1 MKAKLDFNFEIIK
14 GTSSSKSLL
23 EEHFFNSLIESKKC
37 FESKINKTS
46 LSFYHYFYCD
56 KNKITKNDL
65 KKFPTLYFHHIEFS
79 IIFELTYEDLF
90 EIFDDI
96 ILFKVVFDTSYE
108 WIFGRLFL
116 KKYMFSYNDASKK
129 ISFYNTNFS
138 IKNKGKK
145 ESKIKF
151 YFEIASIIILVFI
164 FGLLGFFIGKLIY
177 KKYRKDANELE
188 DLNNEN
194 LIN

>member
-1 MKAKLDFNFEIIK
+1 M
-14 GTSSSKSLL
+14 
-23 EEHFFNSLIESKKC
+23 
-37 FESKINKTS
+37 
-46 LSFYHYFYCD
+46 
-56 KNKITKNDL
+56 
-65 KKFPTLYFHHIEFS
+65 
-79 IIFELTYEDLF
+79 TYEDLF

-96 ILFKVVFDTSYE
+96 ILFKLVFDSSSE

-116 KKYMFSYNDASKK
+116 EKYMFSYNDASKK